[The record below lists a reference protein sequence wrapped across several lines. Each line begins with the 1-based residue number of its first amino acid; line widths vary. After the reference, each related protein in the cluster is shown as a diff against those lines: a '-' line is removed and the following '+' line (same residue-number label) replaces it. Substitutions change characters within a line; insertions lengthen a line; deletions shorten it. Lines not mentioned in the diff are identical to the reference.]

1 MPQTALQVP
10 NFRRYYVGAV
20 LGVNGMW
27 IFRVLMSWLAW
38 DLTRD
43 ASFVGLVAAASL
55 LPVAVAGP
63 VMGAVTDRANIKQA
77 FRWVSAGLL
86 VCPALLLAG
95 LHLHVLTP
103 HVLLGVALIFGC
115 VIAAYHPVRQSL
127 GPRLVEPPLIGS
139 VVALSALNFNLGRT
153 ISPAIGGL
161 LIGRWGSEA
170 AAVISFL
177 LFLPNLL
184 LQGGLH
190 PRQSRDKPTTALWAD
205 FVEGLRYGLGRGP
218 IRAVLILTVAGLGP
232 IRGVMEL
239 LALIADG
246 EFHLG
251 AEGLGLLTSA
261 VGGGAL
267 FAAVLQVAAGTRLAA
282 AVAMRWAV
290 LVLGFVSIAALVWA
304 PVFPAAMVASAL
316 SGFCGTYVGVGLQI
330 GLQSGL
336 ADELRGR
343 IMSLWMLAVTLSTS
357 LMALGLSLAAEYWGL
372 DLATLVLLVV
382 CGVLAV
388 SFGRN
393 RAE

>member
-1 MPQTALQVP
+1 MPKTALQVP
-10 NFRRYYVGAV
+10 DFRRYYVGAV

-38 DLTRD
+38 DLTHD

-55 LPVAVAGP
+55 LPVAIAGP
-63 VMGAVTDRANIKQA
+63 VMGAVTDRADIKVA
-77 FRWVSAGLL
+77 FRWVSSGLL
-86 VCPALLLAG
+86 LCPALLLAG
-95 LHLHVLTP
+95 VHLHLLTP
-103 HVLLGVALIFGC
+103 VVLLGVSLTFGC
-115 VIAAYHPVRQSL
+115 VIAAYHPVRQSI
-127 GPRLVEPPLIGS
+127 GPRLVDPPLIGS
-139 VVALSALNFNLGRT
+139 VVALAALNFNLGRT

-170 AAVISFL
+170 AALISLL
-177 LFLPNLL
+177 LFLPSLI
-184 LQGGLH
+184 LQKGLH
-190 PRQSRDKPTTALWAD
+190 PRQSRVKPTTALWAD
-205 FVEGLRYGLGRGP
+205 FIDGLRYGLGSGP

-232 IRGVMEL
+232 LRGVMEL

-246 EFHLG
+246 EFQLG

-290 LVLGFVSIAALVWA
+290 LVLGFTAIVALVWA
-304 PVFPAAMVASAL
+304 PVFPAALAASAVA
-316 SGFCGTYVGVGLQI
+316 GFCGTYVGVGLQI

-336 ADELRGR
+336 PDDLRGR

-357 LMALGLSLAAEYWGL
+357 VIALGLSLAAEYWGL
-372 DLATLVLLVV
+372 GGATIVLLFVCAVV
-382 CGVLAV
+382 AV
-388 SFGRN
+388 MFGRSQ
-393 RAE
+393 EP